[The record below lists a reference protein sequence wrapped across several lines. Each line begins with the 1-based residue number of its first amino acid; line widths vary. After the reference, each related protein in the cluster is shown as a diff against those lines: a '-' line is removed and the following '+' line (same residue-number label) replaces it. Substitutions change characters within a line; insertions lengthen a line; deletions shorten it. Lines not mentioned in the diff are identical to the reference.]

1 MQPSTYMELLR
12 LMGELSSAGERGQR
26 QMLTAILPRL
36 AQMENL
42 PASLIPQLLQILST
56 GSDRS
61 ALTSRQRVQICS
73 DSISLRHRNAE
84 LACITDT
91 AAAVSVQH
99 GQ

>member
-12 LMGELSSAGERGQR
+12 FMGELTSAGEKGQR
-26 QMLTAILPRL
+26 QMLIAIIPRL

-61 ALTSRQRVQICS
+61 ALTSREKMHTCS
-73 DSISLRHRNAE
+73 LFVISVLQKASLH
-84 LACITDT
+84 
-91 AAAVSVQH
+91 
-99 GQ
+99 

>member
-12 LMGELSSAGERGQR
+12 FMGELTRAGEKGQR
-26 QMLTAILPRL
+26 QMLIAILPKL

-61 ALTSRQRVQICS
+61 ALTSRQGVHTCS
-73 DSISLRHRNAE
+73 VSIS
-84 LACITDT
+84 
-91 AAAVSVQH
+91 SVL
-99 GQ
+99 

>member
-12 LMGELSSAGERGQR
+12 FMGELSSAGEKGQR
-26 QMLTAILPRL
+26 QMLIAILPRL

-61 ALTSRQRVQICS
+61 ALTSRQRVHTCS
-73 DSISLRHRNAE
+73 VSIISVLLKASLH
-84 LACITDT
+84 
-91 AAAVSVQH
+91 Q
-99 GQ
+99 